1 MRDKQ
6 PLKQILA
13 GARSHW
19 DRAVTRPAVRQNF
32 EKVINCRTPALGAEV
47 YASEMLLASWFGP
60 FRRFNLAHPGTLKVK
75 RIEFRSAGA

>member
-19 DRAVTRPAVRQNF
+19 DRAETRPAVRWAVRMQPKTASLER
-32 EKVINCRTPALGAEV
+32 EK
-47 YASEMLLASWFGP
+47 
-60 FRRFNLAHPGTLKVK
+60 
-75 RIEFRSAGA
+75 